1 VLFEILHL
9 AAPCRNVPVT
19 VTLGGLGSS
28 VQAFFQIFLVIM
40 FAAAMVVCPIAW
52 YRMVRA
58 KTRQAYWGNMGLFAG
73 LILGVFQVANLAGFD
88 TGFREPAPPPQSI
101 PSIENVFGQMPPI
114 QLALLISAAVL
125 WIGGG
130 NLLFYLH
137 RRRLGKRWWQAL
149 NPLDPP
155 LKDFNTREWMTLGV
169 LTVVSLGL
177 GAAAMSV
184 GRVA

>member
-1 VLFEILHL
+1 VQTLFEVL
-9 AAPCRNVPVT
+9 
-19 VTLGGLGSS
+19 
-28 VQAFFQIFLVIM
+28 LVIM
-40 FAAAMVVCPIAW
+40 FVAAMVVCPIAW

-58 KTRQAYWGNMGLFAG
+58 KTRSAYWGNMGLFAG
-73 LILGVFQVANLAGFD
+73 LILGVFQVADLAGFD
-88 TGFREPAPPPQSI
+88 TGLRKPAPPPQSI
-101 PSIENVFGQMPPI
+101 PSIEHVFGQMPPI

-137 RRRLGKRWWQAL
+137 NRRLGKRWWQAL

-155 LKDFNTREWMTLGV
+155 FKDLNTREWVTLGV
-169 LTVVSLGL
+169 LTVASLGL
-177 GAAAMSV
+177 GAAAISV